1 VNDILSQLA
10 TALVVALVPVA
21 IGALGYLV
29 RAAISYLKARTS
41 AEHYAL
47 LEKLATQ
54 AVAAAEQTM
63 KSSAGKAKLEA
74 ATAVVRNALLK
85 KGIQLDE
92 SQIAAAIEA
101 AVYVE
106 KGFMFS
112 SADTGVSAIAA
123 LPEPDAQTDAPADSA
138 VI

>member
-1 VNDILSQLA
+1 MNDILSQLA
-10 TALVVALVPVA
+10 TALVVALVPVV
-21 IGALGYLV
+21 IGAIGYLV

-47 LEKLATQ
+47 LEKLAAQ

-74 ATAVVRNALLK
+74 ATAVVRSALLK
-85 KGIQLDE
+85 KGIKLDE
-92 SQIAAAIEA
+92 EQIAAAIEA

-106 KGFMFS
+106 KGLTLTVT
-112 SADTGVSAIAA
+112 DGGVSPIAA
-123 LPEPDAQTDAPADSA
+123 LPEPADEDAAPADSA